1 MKFVTPWEP
10 SPRSHCCL
18 KIVASERWEEKSSSF
33 LTSCVFI
40 KPDRIWSHHLSVRRV
55 LHLPHMSWLNLA
67 VLNPTAPCC
76 ITANLYLS
84 PPRLENWP
92 SQKAVHHQRT
102 ARPVM
107 LHLELITPQT
117 PADRLS
123 WLQTKNLQFKF
134 SVWALSKTFH
144 SSFKQQLSQE
154 NVTRKPG
161 VPAFPTAVLYVRTRE
176 SVFVRAHECV
186 CSWGSTRK
194 DT

>member
-1 MKFVTPWEP
+1 MKFVASMHAEK
-10 SPRSHCCL
+10 RSFSTLLFENHCFRM
-18 KIVASERWEEKSSSF
+18 VEEKSSPL
-33 LTSCVFI
+33 LTSCAFI
-40 KPDRIWSHHLSVRRV
+40 KPDRVWSHHFSVCRV
-55 LHLPHMSWLNLA
+55 LHSPHMSWLNLA

-76 ITANLYLS
+76 ITVNLYLS
-84 PPRLENWP
+84 PPCLESWP

-134 SVWALSKTFH
+134 SVWAHSKTIH
-144 SSFKQQLSQE
+144 SSFKQQLSQQK
-154 NVTRKPG
+154 VTRKPG
-161 VPAFPTAVLYVRTRE
+161 VPAVLYVRTRM
-176 SVFVRAHECV
+176 SVCVCAHACV
-186 CSWGSTRK
+186 CSWGSTTK

>member
-1 MKFVTPWEP
+1 MKFVTSWEP
-10 SPRSHCCL
+10 SPRSHCCF
-18 KIVASERWEEKSSSF
+18 KIIVVSERWEEKSSS
-33 LTSCVFI
+33 LSTSCVFI

-92 SQKAVHHQRT
+92 SQKAVHHQPT

-123 WLQTKNLQFKF
+123 WLQTKNLQFRF

-154 NVTRKPG
+154 K
-161 VPAFPTAVLYVRTRE
+161 VPAFPAAVLYVRTRE
-176 SVFVRAHECV
+176 SVCV
-186 CSWGSTRK
+186 CMHACMCVFLRFYQERYIK
-194 DT
+194 I